1 MIHWDEEESSRPGHT
16 AVRGRPQHCRLRV
29 FLLWCLKEYRLAEIC
44 GAGIPGESSM
54 DVAIHL
60 PDDIA
65 QRIQA
70 QWEDVPRH
78 VLESFVLEGF
88 RAHVLTTEDVR
99 RLLGFETKIEV
110 HAFFKAHDV
119 PFYTL
124 ADLEHDRDT
133 SRKLGL

>member
-1 MIHWDEEESSRPGHT
+1 ME
-16 AVRGRPQHCRLRV
+16 
-29 FLLWCLKEYRLAEIC
+29 
-44 GAGIPGESSM
+44 
-54 DVAIHL
+54 VAIYL

-65 QRIQA
+65 RRVQA

-88 RAHVLTTEDVR
+88 RTRVLSTEDVR

-110 HAFFKAHDV
+110 HAFLKAHDV

-124 ADLEHDRDT
+124 ADLEHDREI
-133 SRKLGL
+133 SQRLGL